1 MYDGRSKMEDV
12 GWMME
17 DVVWKMEDAGLKMVE
32 QVWNFGENRVDRKWE
47 KGEVG
52 FGVRG

>member
-1 MYDGRSKMEDV
+1 MMEDV
-12 GWMME
+12 GW
-17 DVVWKMEDAGLKMVE
+17 KMVE
-32 QVWNFGENRVDRKWE
+32 WVWNFVENRVDGKWE